1 MGVTQQPPQA
11 YFVDLHGFYRCA
23 CTWGSVAPSLWQVCL
38 GLGVVAALRH
48 HDTWTMPVFEQKVL
62 QSLLGRP
69 STWLLPETCSIAGA
83 LLSTLVPA
91 WDLHFDL
98 RSGSESGHSPAR
110 LRRLYAANLL
120 HGPSLQTCLCNRCH
134 RRRWQRRPCWCKSAV
149 PYWAAR
155 KFHIHRALSDVSIS
169 FDFVMLWW
177 KMIVENV
184 VWTVM
189 IVPHIVVW
197 WGSCFQFCIPSAAS
211 SSSAP
216 PTVTIFHTQLCH
228 IQLCHT
234 IFVTHDS
241 FTHNFCH
248 TTFVTHKSH
257 TLTTLSH
264 ITLSHTTL
272 SHTSSSHTSSSHTSL
287 SHTTISH
294 IQLCHTHTTLSHT
307 TLSHN
312 FASLSH
318 NFATLSRTTLSRT
331 MYNFVRHNSLT
342 YNLVKHTLLSH
353 STLSDTSLSHT
364 TSSHTHTIFHRH
376 TQLPHTHTT
385 LSHTQL
391 CHIQLSHA

>member
-1 MGVTQQPPQA
+1 MILFLPFDLQIFQWGWLNNRRRPILWTFMDFMAAHAREGQWLPLFDK
-11 YFVDLHGFYRCA
+11 FV
-23 CTWGSVAPSLWQVCL
+23 L
-38 GLGVVAALRH
+38 GLVS
-48 HDTWTMPVFEQKVL
+48 W
-62 QSLLGRP
+62 LLCG
-69 STWLLPETCSIAGA
+69 TIYLNYAFFWAKGILLPETCSIAGA
-83 LLSTLVPA
+83 LLSTLVPS

-98 RSGSESGHSPAR
+98 RKGSESGHSPAR
-110 LRRLYAANLL
+110 LRRLHVANLL
-120 HGPSLQTCLCNRCH
+120 HGPCFQTCLCNRCH

-197 WGSCFQFCIPSAAS
+197 GSCFQFCIPFAASS

-216 PTVTIFHTQLCH
+216 PAVTTFHTQLCH

-241 FTHNFCH
+241 FTHNF
-248 TTFVTHKSH
+248 VTHKSH
-257 TLTTLSH
+257 TRTTLSH

-272 SHTSSSHTSSSHTSL
+272 SHTSSSHTSL

-294 IQLCHTHTTLSHT
+294 IQLCHTQL
-307 TLSHN
+307 
-312 FASLSH
+312 
-318 NFATLSRTTLSRT
+318 
-331 MYNFVRHNSLT
+331 
-342 YNLVKHTLLSH
+342 
-353 STLSDTSLSHT
+353 
-364 TSSHTHTIFHRH
+364 FHI
-376 TQLPHTHTT
+376 
-385 LSHTQL
+385 QL
-391 CHIQLSHA
+391 CHTTF